1 VVVATVVLLAIVT
14 NSHVTSSSLS
24 LSLSGKH
31 TTYCTHSRRSRSR
44 HVLVPHYHADALNCC
59 ESLPITRFLLLL
71 FSWCRMLL
79 ESSNSMTVV
88 YLMALVQGV
97 MTVRVNHLTNT
108 FTLAIIQTGE
118 HWVNVNQLWIW
129 VSRYFPLAS
138 AAFGPPLQRLYKYSS
153 RRR

>member
-1 VVVATVVLLAIVT
+1 MVGNVVGCTDVLLAIVT
-14 NSHVTSSSLS
+14 NSHMTSSSLS
-24 LSLSGKH
+24 LSLSGRH
-31 TTYCTHSRRSRSR
+31 TRTVHTHRSRSL
-44 HVLVPHYHADALNCC
+44 HVFVPHYHADALNCC

-71 FSWCRMLL
+71 CSWCRLLL

-88 YLMALVQGV
+88 YLMALVPGV

-108 FTLAIIQTGE
+108 FMLAIIQTGE

-138 AAFGPPLQRLYKYSS
+138 AAFGPPLQRLYK
-153 RRR
+153 